1 MLKSFPSD
9 IDIAMNSTPD
19 IEANS
24 KKLDSSVLDHLQ
36 MVV

>member
-1 MLKSFPSD
+1 
-9 IDIAMNSTPD
+9 MNSTPD